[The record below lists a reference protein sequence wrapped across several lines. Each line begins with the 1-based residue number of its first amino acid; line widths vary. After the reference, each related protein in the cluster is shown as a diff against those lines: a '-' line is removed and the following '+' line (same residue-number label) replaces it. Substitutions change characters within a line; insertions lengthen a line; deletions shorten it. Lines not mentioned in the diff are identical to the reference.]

1 MRTKHSLRMRLAW
14 FADGLIVSAMFVA
27 AVVVLLVAATKQ

>member
-14 FADGLIVSAMFVA
+14 VADGLIVSAMFVA
-27 AVVVLLVAATKQ
+27 AVVVLFEAATKQ

>member
-14 FADGLIVSAMFVA
+14 VADGLILSAMFVA

>member
-1 MRTKHSLRMRLAW
+1 MRLAW
-14 FADGLIVSAMFVA
+14 VADGLILSAMFVA